1 MNPPSAHPSP
11 QPSRAHSSSPV
22 PSIRDYRFAHRLRV
36 RWVEVD
42 MQKIVFNGHYLMYF
56 DTAFADYWRALGLP
70 YEAAMHLLQ
79 GDLYV
84 KKASVEFHASAR
96 YDDVLDVALKCARI
110 GTSSILFT
118 GDIFRGDERLIT
130 SDLLYVFADPA
141 TQKSKPVPAVL
152 RDMFTGFEAGQ
163 RMVDI
168 KIGSWKA
175 LGTGAQQVRTEVF
188 VQEQRIPVEME
199 WDEADHTAVHALAV
213 NRLGQPVATGRLL
226 QHAPG
231 VAKIGRMAVNR
242 VLRGSHL
249 GRDILQA
256 LMQAAAQRGDHEVCL
271 HAQRSA
277 EGFYTRLGFVS
288 RGEPFDEAGI
298 GHIEMFKRLTAA

>member
-1 MNPPSAHPSP
+1 MS
-11 QPSRAHSSSPV
+11 QPSSTPAPTPAPV
-22 PSIRDYRFAHRLRV
+22 PTPAPSLRDYRFSQRMRV

-56 DTAFADYWRALGLP
+56 DTAMADYWRALKLP

-96 YDDVLDVALKCARI
+96 YDDMLDVALKCARI
-110 GTSSILFT
+110 GNSSIQFT
-118 GDIFRGDERLIT
+118 GDIFRGDERLI
-130 SDLLYVFADPA
+130 SVDLLYVFADPA
-141 TQKSKPVPAVL
+141 TQKSKPVPDVL
-152 RDMFTGFEAGQ
+152 RKMFTDFEAGHS
-163 RMVDI
+163 MVAI
-168 KIGSWKA
+168 QTGTWAA
-175 LGTGAQQVRTEVF
+175 LGEGAQAIRTEVF
-188 VQEQRIPVEME
+188 VQEQRIPADME
-199 WDEADHTAVHALAV
+199 WDDADHTAVHALAT

-231 VAKIGRMAVNR
+231 VAKIGRMAVSR

-249 GRDILQA
+249 GGDILQT
-256 LMQAAAQRGDHEVCL
+256 LMQAAARRGDHEVCL

-277 EGFYTRLGFVS
+277 EGFYTRLGFLP
-288 RGEPFDEAGI
+288 RGEPFEEAGI
-298 GHIEMFKRLTAA
+298 AHIEMFKPLPGA

>member
-1 MNPPSAHPSP
+1 M
-11 QPSRAHSSSPV
+11 V
-22 PSIRDYRFAHRLRV
+22 HRMRV

-56 DTAFADYWRALGLP
+56 DTAMADYWRALKLP
-70 YEAAMHLLQ
+70 YEAAMHQLQ

-84 KKASVEFHASAR
+84 KKASIEFHASAR
-96 YDDVLDVALKCARI
+96 YDDVLDVALKCARV
-110 GTSSILFT
+110 GNSSIQFT

-130 SDLLYVFADPA
+130 GELLYVFADPA

-152 RDMFTGFEAGQ
+152 RALFTDFEAGHS
-163 RMVDI
+163 MVEI
-168 KIGSWKA
+168 RTGTWQA

-188 VQEQRIPVEME
+188 VQEQRIPAELE
-199 WDEADHTAVHALAV
+199 WDEADTTAVHALAV
-213 NRLGQPVATGRLL
+213 NRLGQAVGCGRLL

-231 VAKIGRMAVNR
+231 VAKIGRMAVSR
-242 VLRGSHL
+242 VLRSSGV
-249 GRDILQA
+249 GRDILQI

-277 EGFYTRLGFVS
+277 EGFYARQGFVP

-298 GHIEMFKRLTAA
+298 AHIDMFKRLPAA